1 MKRLA
6 LQGIALG
13 AALLVVLGG
22 CSRGEEPSS
31 SATDGGETA
40 AEATPAPSPTPAP
53 GHEPAPAPETTP
65 QPEVQPPP
73 PDEAGTTATAEDSA
87 ATTTVAGPVAATTPA
102 PPAATPDIHQQA
114 VIAYNQMHASAEL
127 LLGGEAGPA
136 SVKDMASDLQ
146 KQVDGFRQNLRP
158 VDAKMEP
165 MLREASEALAELQTL
180 PDDSPRVEEL
190 VGRVREAMRRMEKE

>member
-1 MKRLA
+1 MA
-6 LQGIALG
+6 
-13 AALLVVLGG
+13 
-22 CSRGEEPSS
+22 
-31 SATDGGETA
+31 
-40 AEATPAPSPTPAP
+40 
-53 GHEPAPAPETTP
+53 P

-73 PDEAGTTATAEDSA
+73 PDEAGTTTTAEDSA
-87 ATTTVAGPVAATTPA
+87 TTPA
-102 PPAATPDIHQQA
+102 ASPVAEAAPPPPAATPDVHQQA
-114 VIAYNQMHASAEL
+114 VISYNQMHASAEL
-127 LLGGEAGPA
+127 FVSGEAGPA

-180 PDDSPRVEEL
+180 PDDSPRVNEL

>member
-1 MKRLA
+1 MNRPELRG
-6 LQGIALG
+6 LVLG
-13 AALLVVLGG
+13 AALLLLLGG
-22 CSRGEEPSS
+22 CSREEKS
-31 SATDGGETA
+31 SAPAAEAAEAA
-40 AEATPAPSPTPAP
+40 AEATPAPTPAP
-53 GHEPAPAPETTP
+53 GHEPAPAPKTTP

-73 PDEAGTTATAEDSA
+73 PDEAGTTTTAEDSSATAPA
-87 ATTTVAGPVAATTPA
+87 ASPVAATTPA

-190 VGRVREAMRRMEKE
+190 VGRIREAMRRMDKE

>member
-1 MKRLA
+1 MNRLV
-6 LQGIALG
+6 LQGLVLG
-13 AALLVVLGG
+13 AALLLVLGG
-22 CSRGEEPSS
+22 CSREEKS
-31 SATDGGETA
+31 SAPAAEAAEAA
-40 AEATPAPSPTPAP
+40 AEATPAPTPAP

-65 QPEVQPPP
+65 QPDVQPPP
-73 PDEAGTTATAEDSA
+73 SDEAGTTTTAEDSA
-87 ATTTVAGPVAATTPA
+87 TAPAASPVAATTPA

-165 MLREASEALAELQTL
+165 MLRDASEALAELQAL

-190 VGRVREAMRRMEKE
+190 VGRIREAMRRMDKE